1 MSALSTQGGVLTLSI
16 GTRLGEVDGGGTA
29 KTATVSISGHAR
41 RDVHRRRH
49 AGQGGSGRILDDMQ
63 LAGRTLANGTVLKTH
78 VMGQN
83 VNGATLLGG
92 NAGREDDDFPVGVI
106 PEESQLGIKLESFRV
121 VEVDISCNIILVRVW
136 RQKIAARRLTQ
147 RRVARSASVSG
158 IQGVHGRLGV
168 QGNGLMLFLQLA
180 ALLPLLAL
188 DALSLVLRKHL
199 LVLHPQLSALN
210 LVTIELLDDGL
221 GIQGALEVGEGETT
235 ENAVIEVVVEGIRLG
250 KAKVGHD
257 LGKHLF
263 PHVERDVLDDNGGR
277 DEVTAEGLGIM
288 ARVVHAAGVAMTVA
302 CKVVVAVHQ
311 AHGLAKSGRV
321 LCRRGVESMASK
333 AVLFRHPFLKASNRT
348 TVSKYASHMYDR

>member
-16 GTRLGEVDGGGTA
+16 GPGLGEVNGGGTA
-29 KTATVSISGHAR
+29 EAATVSISGHTG
-41 RDVHRRRH
+41 RDVHRRSH
-49 AGQGGSGRILDDMQ
+49 AGQGGGGRILDDVQ
-63 LAGRTLANGTVLKTH
+63 LAGRTFANGAVLKTH

-92 NAGREDDDFPVGVI
+92 NAGREDDDFAVGVI
-106 PEESQLGIKLESFRV
+106 PEESQLGIKLESFGV
-121 VEVDISCNIILVRVW
+121 VEVNISCNIILVRVW

-158 IQGVHGRLGV
+158 IQGVHGRLRV
-168 QGNGLMLFLQLA
+168 QGNGLVLFLQLA

-188 DALSLVLRKHL
+188 NALSFVFREHL

-221 GIQGALEVGEGETT
+221 GVQGALEVGEGETT

-250 KAKVGHD
+250 KAKIGHN

-263 PHVERDVLDDNGGR
+263 PHVERDILDDNGGR
-277 DEVTAEGLGIM
+277 NKVASERLGIM
-288 ARVVHAAGVAMTVA
+288 ARVVHAAGIAMAVAS
-302 CKVVVAVHQ
+302 KVIVAVHQ
-311 AHGLAKSGRV
+311 THGLVKSGRV
-321 LCRRGVESMASK
+321 LRRRGVESMAAK
-333 AVLFRHPFLKASNRT
+333 AILFGHPFLNASSRA
-348 TVSKYASHMYDR
+348 TVSEHASYMHDR